1 MTHRIAILGASLGG
15 MVAAVE
21 LRRRGCE
28 ITVFEKGLTV
38 GGLYSKA
45 QTPFGTQELGMH
57 VLYADHKHYEHLC
70 DIFGEENFHVMH
82 GPRVD
87 MGASANFGGVYW
99 GSHYPSLI
107 DHPLR
112 SRVLAEMVAHP
123 PTVEPALNAEE
134 EAIRRFGPLAAREIV
149 LPILRKL
156 WGMEPSSLSS
166 HAMHCF
172 FDLRRMVVAE
182 KPEADLLKDNEAL
195 DTVVANPDQVHPKGQ
210 VFGGRMG
217 LLFREDCHDLSE
229 RAVGWAQRTGV
240 KLLLGADVAVKHGEL
255 SVDGKSLANDF
266 DACLVAM
273 PVHMLAGEHLNTAD
287 KAELTIYYLRLA
299 ASLGESFPTY
309 YVLAHDPT
317 FQASRIVNYDSY
329 RPNNDSA
336 GCSVIAVE
344 AIHARS
350 QAPTAD
356 VIAEEVLRLQPNA
369 RIAETFQMPRSLPVL
384 APSLANG
391 RLLDAFEASIASTF
405 GKPVFFTGMR
415 TDTGIFFSH
424 HTIGLAY
431 DSALACITRLD

>member
-15 MVAAVE
+15 MVAAGE

-28 ITVFEKGLTV
+28 ITIFEKGLTV

-45 QTPFGTQELGMH
+45 QTPFGSQELGMH

-123 PTVEPALNAEE
+123 PTVKPALNAEE

-156 WGMEPSSLSS
+156 WGMEPSSLSP

-172 FDLRRMVVAE
+172 FDLRRIVVAE

-195 DTVVANPDQVHPKGQ
+195 DTVVANPDQAHPKGQ

-217 LLFREDCHDLSE
+217 LLFREGCNDLSE
-229 RAVGWAQRTGV
+229 RAVEWAHRTGV
-240 KLLLGADVAVKHGEL
+240 KLRFGADVAVKHGEL
-255 SVDGKSLANDF
+255 SVDGESLANDF
-266 DACLVAM
+266 DACLVAV
-273 PVHMLAGEHLNTAD
+273 PVHMLAGEHLNKAD
-287 KAELTIYYLRLA
+287 KAELTIYYLRLEA
-299 ASLGESFPTY
+299 PLGDHFPSY
-309 YVLAHDPT
+309 YILAHDST

-344 AIHARS
+344 AIHARG

-356 VIAEEVLRLQPNA
+356 GIAAEVQRLQPNS

-391 RLLDAFEASIASTF
+391 RLLDAFEASVASTF